1 LGYNLPREVLEKKNI
16 ERMRVY
22 FQVINPTYWTRFNG
36 MDPEY
41 NSNTFID
48 DVPNLTFAIG
58 ANIGF

>member
-1 LGYNLPREVLEKKNI
+1 
-16 ERMRVY
+16 
-22 FQVINPTYWTRFNG
+22 